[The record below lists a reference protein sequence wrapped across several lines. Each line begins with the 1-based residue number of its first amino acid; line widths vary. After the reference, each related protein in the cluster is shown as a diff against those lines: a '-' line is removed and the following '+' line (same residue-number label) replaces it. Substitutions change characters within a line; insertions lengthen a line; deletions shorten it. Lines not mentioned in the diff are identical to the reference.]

1 MLGDMASFW
10 MCRCSQTVG
19 LESCL
24 YAVDNAYPISPR
36 ISPAACLQRAREKGS
51 ESNREGINGT
61 KMESKALPDTEK
73 CDGSMIDVFNA

>member
-51 ESNREGINGT
+51 ESNREGTDDTIVQGQI
-61 KMESKALPDTEK
+61 LPATEK
-73 CDGSMIDVFNA
+73 NYDSTMDLWKE